1 MKYIFLFMLCIH
13 GLIHLMGFAKAYGF
27 ANIDGISS
35 TLSKLVGLLWL
46 LVTLLFLIAAVGFL
60 INKPY
65 WLLVAVVAIVIS
77 QVLIILI
84 WKDARWGTIANVVIL
99 MVIILSY
106 VKIQFH
112 TMANAEIDILLKGI
126 KEKKEA
132 VHKSQLEDLPKAVQ
146 QWLQK
151 SGAMEKESATCARIK
166 QVGRMRTSPDGK
178 WMNFTAEQYFDFSNP
193 GFVWTTQVEV
203 MPLVNMV
210 GRDKFTNGEGSML
223 IKFLSLIPVVNESN
237 NEKINSGTM
246 LRYMGELAWFPNT
259 VLHTPVTWE
268 PIDSLSAKANLQY
281 RNTRAEGIFYFSE
294 TGDFEA
300 FEADRY
306 YGGGADAKLER
317 WRVEAVDYKDMNGI
331 RTPYKN
337 RVIWK
342 LKDGDFIWLEL
353 EVTTLETNMPKR
365 FD

>member
-1 MKYIFLFMLCIH
+1 
-13 GLIHLMGFAKAYGF
+13 MGFAKAYKL
-27 ANIDGISS
+27 ANIDNLTSSIS
-35 TLSKLVGLLWL
+35 KPVGLIWL
-46 LVTLLFLIAAVGFL
+46 FVTVLFLIAAIGFL
-60 INKPY
+60 TNKPY

-77 QVLIILI
+77 QTLIILI
-84 WKDARWGTIANVVIL
+84 WKDARWGTIVNVLILAVVIL
-99 MVIILSY
+99 SFARL
-106 VKIQFH
+106 QFQ
-112 TMANAEIDILLKGI
+112 TRVNAEIDILLKSTN
-126 KEKKEA
+126 EKMEA
-132 VHKSQLEDLPKAVQ
+132 IQKSATENLPKPVQ
-146 QWLQK
+146 HWLQK
-151 SGAMEKESATCARIK
+151 SGALEKEPAYCARIK

-178 WMNFTAEQYFDFSNP
+178 WMNFTAEQYFDFSSL

-223 IKFLSLIPVVNESN
+223 IKFLSLIPVVNESD

-246 LRYMGELAWFPNT
+246 LRYLGEVSWFPST
-259 VLHTPVTWE
+259 VLSLPVTWE
-268 PIDSLSAKANLQY
+268 TIDSLSVKASLKY
-281 RNTRAEGIFYFSE
+281 KDTHAEGIFYFSE

-317 WRVEAVDYKDMNGI
+317 WRVEAVDYKQINGI

-337 RVIWK
+337 RAIWK
-342 LKDGDFIWLEL
+342 LKDGDFNWLEL
-353 EVTTLETNMPKR
+353 EITTLETNMPKR